1 MVPTASPPDNGHTAL
16 SARSPAAGSLWRRD
30 KSECGPGFGE
40 GLPVVHDEND
50 HFPVERLP

>member
-40 GLPVVHDEND
+40 GLPVVHDENN